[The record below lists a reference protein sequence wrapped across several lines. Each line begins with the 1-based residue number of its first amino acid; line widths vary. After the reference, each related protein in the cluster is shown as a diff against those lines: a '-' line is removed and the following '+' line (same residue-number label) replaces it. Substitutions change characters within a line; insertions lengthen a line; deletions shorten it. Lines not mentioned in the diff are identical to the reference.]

1 MTALIEFT
9 KLHIRAL
16 RWAGMW
22 AFRLIYAPFQFIY
35 WFAKS
40 IVLAVLATPRILWSL
55 PVRTYRRLSR
65 LREWLL
71 VKVEYLQRE
80 SQRWSTT
87 FAILRFP
94 YTALLKLGFNPSMA
108 ASLLIGGSVAAGGV
122 VVNEVVLTEKSFA
135 RGDSGIYSAPSDI
148 PTMWSETFN
157 TLRIDLGSVPV
168 KTIEISDVSVGDIY
182 TGSDLPS
189 GATTA
194 IDIGGTDSASTFL
207 EVGIFTF
214 ERNRCDTLLIE
225 SVSAHTLIIEENVSD
240 GQSISPGAGTARP
253 RRIGG
258 GHHMADAMV
267 TQSGTYDRIWIQ
279 APTSS
284 VNGKVDELTISNA
297 FTRGGQCYLH
307 DIKAGTFIVRQNEI
321 GEGDGLADKDF
332 TIGTTVTASVIQNND
347 NVEVTMALPATVS
360 ADS

>member
-1 MTALIEFT
+1 MHYHVRQIIP
-9 KLHIRAL
+9 K
-16 RWAGMW
+16 
-22 AFRLIYAPFQFIY
+22 AFRRVMRAP
-35 WFAKS
+35 
-40 IVLAVLATPRILWSL
+40 VLGIGLRILFSPFTMTYLILRSL
-55 PVRTYRRLSR
+55 VIGIIHAPRAPMATYRSLVRGR
-65 LREWLL
+65 NWLL
-71 VKVEYLQRE
+71 AKIEYAQAE
-80 SQRWSTT
+80 SQKWRTT
-87 FAILRFP
+87 FSILKSP
-94 YTALLKLGFNPSMA
+94 Y
-108 ASLLIGGSVAAGGV
+108 SLLRTMGFSPQMAVSFLVAGSAVGGGV
-122 VVNEVVLTEKSFA
+122 VVNETILQEKSFA
-135 RGDSGIYSAPSDI
+135 RGDSGIYSAPSDV

-168 KTIEISDVSVGDIY
+168 KEITISDVSVGDVY

-189 GATTA
+189 NATTA

-207 EVGIFTF
+207 EVGVFTF
-214 ERNRCDTLLIE
+214 ERNRCDTLLLQSI
-225 SVSAHTLIIEENVSD
+225 SAHTLIIEENVSD

-267 TQSGTYDRIWIQ
+267 TKSGTYDRIWIQ

-297 FTRGGQCYLH
+297 FTRGGECFLH
-307 DIKAGTFIVRQNEI
+307 DIKAGTFIVRQNVI

-332 TIGTTVTASVIQNND
+332 TIGTSVTASVIQNTD
-347 NVEVTMALPATVS
+347 NVEVVVAKPATVT